1 MKTKKEILKEFEEKH
16 NILIAEDGFVEHFMG
31 GISITKIN
39 SQVKFLSQAL
49 DQAEQNVIN
58 KIKEMEK
65 GDEPIVSASAMIV
78 LEELK
83 EKYQK

>member
-1 MKTKKEILKEFEEKH
+1 MNKNKEEILKEFEKEWGKV
-16 NILIAEDGFVEHFMG
+16 NDQTVMTCMNGKGDLLDW
-31 GISITKIN
+31 
-39 SQVKFLSQAL
+39 LSQAL

-83 EKYQK
+83 NDKNKI